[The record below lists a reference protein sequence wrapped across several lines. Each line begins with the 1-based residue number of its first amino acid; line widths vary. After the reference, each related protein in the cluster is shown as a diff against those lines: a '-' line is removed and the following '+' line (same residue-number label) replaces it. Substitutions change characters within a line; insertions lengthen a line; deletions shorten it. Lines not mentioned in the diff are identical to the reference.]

1 MKRAKVIIV
10 LALAFTLLSACAHMT
25 ETQVNVSASPVIDRI
40 LQRGE
45 LVVGTAGSMPPL
57 NMTTKEGEIIGLEPD
72 LSKYLSDA
80 MGVELRLV
88 PMPFSE
94 LLPALDAGKVDMVLS
109 QMTILARRNLK
120 VAFVG
125 PYFISGKSFLTKKRT
140 LMSVKDPSEV
150 NSPTTTLVAL
160 KGSTGQ
166 MFVEEL
172 IPKAKLVTTKDYDE
186 AVNMV
191 VQGKVHALV
200 ADYPICVLSVFRYP
214 DKELFALLPP
224 LTYEPIGI
232 AMPANDP
239 LLVNLVENLLN
250 TLEGGGGLENL
261 RERWFE
267 NGSWLKELP

>member
-1 MKRAKVIIV
+1 MKRARIIIV

-57 NMTTKEGEIIGLEPD
+57 NMTTKEGNIIGLEPD
-72 LSKYLSDA
+72 LSRYIADA
-80 MGVELRLV
+80 MGVKLTLV

-94 LLPALDAGKVDMVLS
+94 LLPALEAGKVDMILS
-109 QMTILARRNLK
+109 QITMLARRNLK

-166 MFVEEL
+166 MFAQEL

-186 AVNMV
+186 AVTMV

-200 ADYPICVLSVFRYP
+200 ADYPICVLSVFRHP
-214 DKELFALLPP
+214 DEELFALLPP

-239 LLVNLVENLLN
+239 LLVNLLENLLN
-250 TLEGGGGLENL
+250 TLEGGGKLDEL

>member
-1 MKRAKVIIV
+1 
-10 LALAFTLLSACAHMT
+10 MT

-80 MGVELRLV
+80 MGVKLTLV

-94 LLPALDAGKVDMVLS
+94 LLPALEAGKVDMILS
-109 QMTILARRNLK
+109 QMTMLARRNLK

-150 NSPTTTLVAL
+150 NSPTTTLAAL

-166 MFVEEL
+166 MFAEEL

-186 AVNMV
+186 AISMV
-191 VQGKVHALV
+191 IQGKIHALV
-200 ADYPICVLSVFRYP
+200 ADYPICVLSVLRYP
-214 DKELFALLPP
+214 DEELFALLPP

-250 TLEGGGGLENL
+250 TLEGGGKLDEL

>member
-57 NMTTKEGEIIGLEPD
+57 NMTTREGNIIGLEPD
-72 LSKYLSDA
+72 LSKYIADS
-80 MGVELRLV
+80 MGVKLTLV

-94 LLPALDAGKVDMVLS
+94 LLPALEAGKVDMVLS
-109 QMTILARRNLK
+109 QMTMLARRNLK

-200 ADYPICVLSVFRYP
+200 ADYPICVLSVFRHP
-214 DKELFALLPP
+214 DEELFALLPP